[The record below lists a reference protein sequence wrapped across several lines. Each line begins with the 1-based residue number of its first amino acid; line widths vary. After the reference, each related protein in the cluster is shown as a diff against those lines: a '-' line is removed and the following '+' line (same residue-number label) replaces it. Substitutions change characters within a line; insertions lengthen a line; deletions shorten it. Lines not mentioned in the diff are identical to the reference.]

1 MKNSIGM
8 LGDLMMLL
16 GVIFIFLGFL
26 CRRYRNIHAKYKGRA
41 EATVVEIVAGH
52 PDEKGRQEGVHNY
65 FYPVF
70 AYYADGVLIR
80 KRYRYGSNPCKFVLN
95 QKVNIRY
102 KISNPSIFIIE
113 RGNYLET
120 GKNPLLSW
128 DFPGSCRNI
137 YFYFICQP
145 KMVDVVY
152 HTVLYLTS
160 MN

>member
-52 PDEKGRQEGVHNY
+52 PDEKGRQEGLLCRRRADTETVSLRQQSLQICAESKSEY
-65 FYPVF
+65 QIQDFKSIDFYH
-70 AYYADGVLIR
+70 R
-80 KRYRYGSNPCKFVLN
+80 KRKLSG
-95 QKVNIRY
+95 
-102 KISNPSIFIIE
+102 
-113 RGNYLET
+113 ET
-120 GKNPLLSW
+120 SKNPLLSW

>member
-95 QKVNIRY
+95 QKSEYQIQDF
-102 KISNPSIFIIE
+102 KSIDFIIE
-113 RGNYLET
+113 RGNYLERRAKILYYLGIFLVLAGT
-120 GKNPLLSW
+120 FIL
-128 DFPGSCRNI
+128 
-137 YFYFICQP
+137 FYLP
-145 KMVDVVY
+145 
-152 HTVLYLTS
+152 TE
-160 MN
+160 NG

>member
-52 PDEKGRQEGVHNY
+52 PKGSAGMRPKLFLSCLCLLCRRRADKETVSLRQQSLQICAESKSEY
-65 FYPVF
+65 QIQDFKSIDFYH
-70 AYYADGVLIR
+70 R
-80 KRYRYGSNPCKFVLN
+80 KRKLSG
-95 QKVNIRY
+95 
-102 KISNPSIFIIE
+102 
-113 RGNYLET
+113 ET

-152 HTVLYLTS
+152 HTVLYLAS

>member
-1 MKNSIGM
+1 M
-8 LGDLMMLL
+8 LGDLMMPL

-80 KRYRYGSNPCKFVLN
+80 KRYRYGKESLQICAESKSEYQIQDF
-95 QKVNIRY
+95 K
-102 KISNPSIFIIE
+102 SIDFYH
-113 RGNYLET
+113 RKRKLSGET

-152 HTVLYLTS
+152 HTVLYLAS

>member
-26 CRRYRNIHAKYKGRA
+26 CRRYRNIHAKYKGQA

-70 AYYADGVLIR
+70 AYYADGVPIR

-113 RGNYLET
+113 RGNYLERRAKILYYL
-120 GKNPLLSW
+120 GIFLVLS
-128 DFPGSCRNI
+128 GT
-137 YFYFICQP
+137 FIFILFANR
-145 KMVDVVY
+145 KW
-152 HTVLYLTS
+152 LT
-160 MN
+160 

>member
-113 RGNYLET
+113 RGNYLERR
-120 GKNPLLSW
+120 

>member
-1 MKNSIGM
+1 M

>member
-1 MKNSIGM
+1 M

-95 QKVNIRY
+95 QKL
-102 KISNPSIFIIE
+102 S
-113 RGNYLET
+113 GET

-152 HTVLYLTS
+152 HTVLYLAS

>member
-65 FYPVF
+65 FYPVLLCRRR
-70 AYYADGVLIR
+70 ADTETVSLRQQSLQICAESKSEYQIQDFKSIDFYHR
-80 KRYRYGSNPCKFVLN
+80 KRKLSG
-95 QKVNIRY
+95 
-102 KISNPSIFIIE
+102 
-113 RGNYLET
+113 ET

>member
-1 MKNSIGM
+1 M

-113 RGNYLET
+113 RGNYLERRAKILYYLGIFLVLAGT
-120 GKNPLLSW
+120 
-128 DFPGSCRNI
+128 
-137 YFYFICQP
+137 FIFILFCQP